1 MPPITAGDIDKG
13 FGDGCFA
20 MNDEPA
26 GRRDGEGRSP
36 RTKGRKAL
44 TDGEVAAGRARIL
57 AAARTLFAQKG
68 YAAVSIRAVAA
79 MADMSAMS
87 LYRYYPNKRG
97 ILVHIWAEIFSD
109 IFAAGRA
116 AAAQHEDPRAALEAY
131 AVAFVRYWIDNPEN
145 YVMVYGERDAPVGGE
160 AFFADSGIVAGELA
174 FFGGL
179 IERAGKPPESV
190 DLLLQQFICAMHGVC
205 NSLIMIPEMRW
216 APAETLIRGMVS
228 ALLRD

>member
-1 MPPITAGDIDKG
+1 MT
-13 FGDGCFA
+13 
-20 MNDEPA
+20 DEPPELA
-26 GRRDGEGRSP
+26 DAAPRARAKGRRS
-36 RTKGRKAL
+36 L

-57 AAARTLFAQKG
+57 AAARTLFSRKG

-97 ILVHIWAEIFSD
+97 ILVHIWAEIFAD

-116 AAAQHEDPRAALEAY
+116 AAAETTDPRAALEAY
-131 AVAFVRYWIDNPEN
+131 AAAFVRYWIDHPEN
-145 YVMVYGERDAPVGGE
+145 YIMVYGERDAPVGGE
-160 AFFADSGIVAGELA
+160 TFFADGEIVGREIA
-174 FFGGL
+174 FFREL
-179 IERAGKPPESV
+179 IVRAGQPAEVV
-190 DLLLQQFICAMHGVC
+190 DLRLQQFICAMHGVC

-228 ALLRD
+228 ALLHD